1 MTPEEAA
8 KAAVVAI
15 DTQSTR
21 SLADRSTMTNELS
34 RPAFPSEPKLG
45 LAPVAVVERSPTGLA
60 LLPQV
65 AVKIATVVVGLA
77 AIGVV
82 VFTSLMPA
90 AGATIAP
97 LPWVVTGLA
106 ICSSIVGLGTVLG
119 IMSPGARAAPGTQP
133 VTLAQPS
140 AAPSSPRVGPPV

>member
-1 MTPEEAA
+1 MTPNPN
-8 KAAVVAI
+8 
-15 DTQSTR
+15 R
-21 SLADRSTMTNELS
+21 LAGS
-34 RPAFPSEPKLG
+34 PALGEPALG

-90 AGATIAP
+90 AGATIAATAT
-97 LPWVVTGLA
+97 LATTGLVGVSTSATLTAAATITAAGSVTGALDPAPASMTLTVAPEDRVLA
-106 ICSSIVGLGTVLG
+106 VGAEDRLLYVHPEDRTLTVE
-119 IMSPGARAAPGTQP
+119 AT
-133 VTLAQPS
+133 
-140 AAPSSPRVGPPV
+140 